1 MTAEPTTPPDPR
13 AQPDLSVTL
22 GPLRLA
28 HPLVNA
34 SGTLDLFE
42 VAESL
47 GDGYLVD
54 PPVAAYV
61 PKTVTLLPRR
71 GNEPPRVVETAAGM
85 LNSIGLPNQGIGAFV
100 DREMPRL
107 LALPRPVIVNVGGF
121 CVEDYVLAVERIAH
135 AVARWAPGRAPAVGR
150 DESDLGPVTAE
161 GVADQGSSPW
171 MAKVGLELNV
181 SCPIVHSG
189 CISIGSDAGE
199 LRTLVAAV
207 RQVWPRPAL
216 LVVKLTPNVTDLPSL
231 GVAAEQAGASALSLV
246 NTFKGL
252 VLDRRTL
259 RPYLGGGTGGLSGPA
274 IKPLALRAVWEV
286 AQATNVPI
294 IGMGG
299 VTDVSDVVDMLAC
312 GASAVAVGAA
322 GFREP
327 SLAARL
333 ARELAGELSRRG
345 LTLTEL
351 VGRAYLRALGP
362 HV

>member
-1 MTAEPTTPPDPR
+1 VT
-13 AQPDLSVTL
+13 PDLSVAL
-22 GPLRLA
+22 GPLQLT

-42 VAESL
+42 VADAL

-85 LNSIGLPNQGIGAFV
+85 LNSIGLPNPGIGVFV
-100 DREMPRL
+100 DNEIPRL

-121 CVEDYVLAVERIAH
+121 GIEDYVLAVERIRH
-135 AVARWAPGRAPAVGR
+135 AVASWAPGAGR
-150 DESDLGPVTAE
+150 GKDA
-161 GVADQGSSPW
+161 VADGGDCAVLGRAPW

-181 SCPIVHSG
+181 SCPNVHSG
-189 CISIGSDAGE
+189 CISIGSDADE
-199 LRTLVAAV
+199 LRALVAAV
-207 RQVWPRPAL
+207 RVVWPEPAL

-231 GVAAEQAGASALSLV
+231 AVAAQEAGASALSLV

-286 AQATNVPI
+286 AQATTVPL

-299 VTDVSDVVDMLAC
+299 VADVDDVIDMLAC
-312 GASAVAVGAA
+312 GASVVAVGAA

-327 SLAARL
+327 SLPARL
-333 ARELAGELSRRG
+333 ARELERELERRG
-345 LTLTEL
+345 LSLAAV
-351 VGRAYLRALGP
+351 VGRAFA
-362 HV
+362 

>member
-1 MTAEPTTPPDPR
+1 MTPRHETREPTADL
-13 AQPDLSVTL
+13 DLSVAL

-42 VAESL
+42 LADAL
-47 GDGYLVD
+47 GEGYLSD

-85 LNSIGLPNQGIGAFV
+85 LNSIGLPNPGVAAFV
-100 DREMPRL
+100 GNEIPRL
-107 LALPRPVIVNVGGF
+107 LALPRPIIVNVGGF
-121 CVEDYVLAVERIAH
+121 GVEDYVLAVERIRE
-135 AVARWAPGRAPAVGR
+135 AVASWAPVSASTVGSFSLDGPPASTGGGRGA
-150 DESDLGPVTAE
+150 GPP
-161 GVADQGSSPW
+161 PW
-171 MAKVGLELNV
+171 MGKVGLELNV
-181 SCPIVHSG
+181 SCPNVHSG

-199 LRTLVAAV
+199 LRTLVGAV
-207 RQVWPRPAL
+207 RDVWPEPAL

-231 GVAAEQAGASALSLV
+231 AAAAQEAGASALSLV

-286 AQATNVPI
+286 AQATTVPLVA
-294 IGMGG
+294 MGG
-299 VTDVSDVVDMLAC
+299 IADVHDVVDMLAC
-312 GASAVAVGAA
+312 GASAVAIGSAA
-322 GFREP
+322 FREP
-327 SLAARL
+327 GLPARL
-333 ARELAGELSRRG
+333 ARELGVELSRRS
-345 LTLTEL
+345 LTLASL
-351 VGRAYLRALGP
+351 VGRAFA
-362 HV
+362 